1 MSDQVRRRTPET
13 RYTEFAADAGTV
25 ALIADVTNERA
36 WIQSDTTA
44 RVEP

>member
-1 MSDQVRRRTPET
+1 MSDQVRRRAPET
-13 RYTEFAADAGTV
+13 RYTEFTVDMGTI

-44 RVEP
+44 RVEQ